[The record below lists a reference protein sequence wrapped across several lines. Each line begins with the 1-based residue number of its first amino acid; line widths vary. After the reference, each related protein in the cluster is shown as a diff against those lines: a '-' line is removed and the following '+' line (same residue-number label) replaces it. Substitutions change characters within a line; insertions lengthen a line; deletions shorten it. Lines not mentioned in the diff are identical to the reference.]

1 MNLNFSKIFKYDA
14 IFSVERSAA
23 ENAKRELAATVVKY
37 EAVSTELCEFKAKV
51 QARDDRINELKREI
65 DSLKSENATMNSL
78 IVALRTKLKE
88 LEGNIGGFET
98 VASKSEI
105 TITTLQRENRTYQ
118 QQLLELESR
127 IRYLW
132 FLI

>member
-1 MNLNFSKIFKYDA
+1 M
-14 IFSVERSAA
+14 ERSAA

-37 EAVSTELCEFKAKV
+37 ETVSTELCEFKAKV

-65 DSLKSENATMNSL
+65 ESLKSENATMNSL

-88 LEGNIGGFET
+88 LEGNLGGFET

-127 IRYLW
+127 IR
-132 FLI
+132 